1 MTPILFLIN
10 ECSKLFCS
18 ELLKENEKKWKLE
31 HEMEVTGCVIS
42 GYLLVTYIGDVF
54 GDIGILNFDDS

>member
-1 MTPILFLIN
+1 MFETFLFRII
-10 ECSKLFCS
+10 ER
-18 ELLKENEKKWKLE
+18 ERKKWKLE